1 MPLTVNAD
9 DNKGSTDHIKRAIRA
24 GWDAMSDSYQ
34 RRSRIA
40 LDDVHYAPFAP
51 GERELKLLGPVSG
64 KRVLEL
70 ACGAAQNSIALSRW
84 GADVVAMDISSVQLR
99 HASEL
104 KRRESDKVALVR
116 GDMERPRMFR
126 AGTFDIVLS
135 SFGWEFVPDLA
146 LCLRECQALLRPN
159 GLLIVCTTHP
169 LSAFEWDQREGAVLV
184 TDYFSLP
191 VEIWTD
197 PAPEGHEPAVTIFRT
212 FQEMFELITAAG
224 FSVERVLEPYPERL
238 PAQASPAKASKK
250 AVGTPYAGEYWEGT
264 RERMLKVPFAIV
276 YVARRAG

>member
-1 MPLTVNAD
+1 
-9 DNKGSTDHIKRAIRA
+9 
-24 GWDAMSDSYQ
+24 MSDSYQ
-34 RRSRIA
+34 RQSRIA

-64 KRVLEL
+64 KRVLEM

-84 GADVVAMDISSVQLR
+84 GADVVALDISQVQLR
-99 HASEL
+99 HALEL
-104 KRRESDKVALVR
+104 RRLGADRVELVH
-116 GDMERPRMFR
+116 GDMELPRMFR
-126 AGTFDIVLS
+126 PGTFDIVLS
-135 SFGWEFVPDLA
+135 SFGWEFIPDLA
-146 LCLRECQALLRPN
+146 ACLHECRALLKPG
-159 GLLIVCTTHP
+159 GLLVVCTTHP

-191 VEIWTD
+191 VEVWTD
-197 PAPEGHEPAVTIFRT
+197 PVPEGHEPAVTIFRT
-212 FQEMFELITAAG
+212 FQEMFELITGAG

-238 PAQASPAKASKK
+238 PSEISEDT
-250 AVGTPYAGEYWEGT
+250 VGSPYAGEYWEKT

>member
-1 MPLTVNAD
+1 M
-9 DNKGSTDHIKRAIRA
+9 STDHIKRAIRA

-34 RRSRIA
+34 RQSRIA

-51 GERELKLLGPVSG
+51 GERELQLLGPVSG

-84 GADVVAMDISSVQLR
+84 GANVVALDISPVQLR
-99 HASEL
+99 HAWEL
-104 KRRESDKVALVR
+104 KRPEAGNVELVR
-116 GDMERPRMFR
+116 GDMERPSMFR
-126 AGTFDIVLS
+126 PGTFDIVLS

-146 LCLRECQALLRPN
+146 TCLGECRELLKPG
-159 GLLIVCTTHP
+159 GLLIVCTAHP
-169 LSAFEWDQREGAVLV
+169 LSAFEWDQREDAVLV

-191 VEIWTD
+191 VEVWTD
-197 PAPEGHEPAVTIFRT
+197 PVPEGHEPAVTIFRT
-212 FQEMFELITAAG
+212 FQEMFELITGSG
-224 FSVERVLEPYPERL
+224 FQVERVLEPYPDRL
-238 PAQASPAKASKK
+238 PSEVSPSEAYNETGGS
-250 AVGTPYAGEYWEGT
+250 PYAGEYWQKT